1 MKGESVS
8 TRSDAG
14 EIGRWR
20 VRSIGAGIVGSV
32 VASFCCLP
40 TAVAIA
46 LGLGLG
52 TGTAL
57 GQLPAYQRLFQ
68 SMGLAIA
75 GLAVWWLLRRSRATC
90 DLQERARHRERVPLY
105 VFGAFGVGFA
115 ALNLVVIPL
124 LER

>member
-1 MKGESVS
+1 MTDDSVS
-8 TRSDAG
+8 MRSHAG
-14 EIGRWR
+14 EAGHWR
-20 VRSIGAGIVGSV
+20 GRSIGAGVVGSV

-46 LGLGLG
+46 LGLSLG

-57 GQLPAYQRLFQ
+57 SQLLAYQRLFQ
-68 SMGLAIA
+68 VA
-75 GLAVWWLLRRSRATC
+75 GLTFAGIAVWWILRRSRATC
-90 DLQERARHRERVPLY
+90 NPAQRERHADRVPLY

-115 ALNLVVIPL
+115 VLNLVVIPL